1 MNAFVSAGS
10 GGLGQ
15 PFGLL
20 FGPDGNLYVSSI
32 NNSQVLRYDGTTG
45 TFINAFVPPGS
56 GGLSLP
62 LGLVFGP
69 DGNLYVNSSANNQV
83 LRYDGATGTFIDIFV
98 TPGSGGL
105 ADPDS
110 LIFMPPGPA
119 QSLALTGGADSFLL
133 RVTTADIN
141 AGPFVID
148 VVVPATGD
156 PGTVHEAVAPLNDDT
171 YLWRV
176 IARDAAGNTA
186 DSGVQTFTVDT
197 VLPPAPVLI
206 QPESGDL
213 INDNTPLFEWTGD
226 LSENTFGYLP
236 AVTSGDLDQ
245 AFFDLFAAGPGDPEE
260 FDPFHFDTG
269 DVPGFDIFQPIV
281 GDPFQGIPPGTQ
293 FQVPTGDEL
302 NDGVYQ
308 WKVIAT
314 DRAFNTAGSITQTF
328 TLDATPP
335 GTADL
340 VAPEDNA
347 FLNDY
352 APLFDWEAS
361 SEATGDVVTYRLQV
375 TSGGAFIQ
383 PLAIDAVTTGDTT
396 QFTGDALPD
405 DTYQW
410 RVIATDSALNAST
423 SDTRSFS
430 VDTLDPPTPT
440 NLTDITVDP
449 EDFTRTFTWNRSV
462 DQIPAG
468 GTPGD
473 ESGVD
478 FYNVEIT
485 GPVIVIATA
494 DDVCPAGVCQFS
506 KTLPAGR
513 YTIRVSAVD
522 RATNESPFTAP
533 VEFAAGPTGVVSG
546 LAVVDPVFGNT
557 VSTPFPEIQWGPPVV
572 LPDPADTG
580 DGGIKTYEVAI
591 TGDPVLAPGFNVPFT
606 PFDSPRAF
614 AAECIIDGIRIG
626 VASQCRSA
634 TGDGDLIIITIDGL
648 DSPLAG
654 GAPDGTHTLGVRI
667 VPEVGITGD
676 VTEITFTVDT
686 TPPGQPALVSP
697 ANAPARAS
705 FLKDSTPFFDW
716 AAPGGEAVD
725 SYRLLVTSGDINTGP
740 VFIDQVIAGA
750 LTSFQAQPADD
761 LPDGTY
767 EWVVVASDQALNV
780 ATSDTRTFTVDT
792 VAPAPPGLVLPAQN
806 ELLNVRTP
814 FFDWIESPTTGDVF
828 DYRLLVVSGDIGTG
842 AVVIDVVE
850 LHPKTDFVTIA
861 DLADGGYQWQVI
873 SRDKALNTSS
883 SVTRSFTID
892 ATAPGIPNLLLPPNG
907 EFLSTNTPL
916 FEWETAAGDVFNY
929 ELRVTSGDIINGPF
943 DIQEFVPA
951 PFTSDQTVTPLND
964 GTYVWRVIA
973 RDLAGN
979 PQQYGIRTFTVA
991 PAPAPT
997 LISPASGD
1005 FINDDAPF
1013 FEWTPS
1019 AGNLDIDVFDYLL
1032 QVTSADTFN
1041 PHLDIEVVIPRS
1053 GTGHQVQPADFLANA
1068 TYRWRVIA
1076 RDRARNL
1083 TTSDIQAFTLDT
1095 VSPAPPVLLLPESG
1109 DLTNDNT
1116 PFFDWTAPEGEVVE
1130 SYRLQV
1136 VASGG
1141 TFNQPLDIDEPI
1153 PGNTTQFL
1161 VPPGSALV
1169 NAVYQWRVIAR
1180 DAAGNP
1186 ATSDTRSFRVDTRT
1200 DAPVLVFP
1208 IAGSTVGTQ
1217 TPTLSWTHSD
1227 PSTPVTYDLLIT
1239 SDTVGAPF
1247 ALQATVVGAFIF
1259 TPSTDLP
1266 VGLGGTGD
1274 YFWSVR
1280 ATDAAGTGNTADSV
1294 VERFTVNLN
1303 KPVVPMIIS
1312 PLDQASN
1319 VPIPTTIQWFGVA
1332 LADFYD
1338 LDIAT
1343 GDFATTPQ
1351 PIRVSVAH
1359 SGDESVIQTAL
1370 VQTLAPGTL
1379 YEWRVSG
1386 RDADTGL
1393 TGDFSAPAAFITSGD
1408 PQDVTLDVSLQRTGD
1423 IHGPVE
1429 FRVRL
1434 YTKDAFRPDIAV
1446 TPWRLFESTPVQTF
1460 TLELIQTGGAA
1471 GLQELSAEDA
1481 IEAVDLRTGDR
1492 TFTLVLRGVTPGFYD
1507 IAIEANHTLVNLRD
1521 DVPVHTLMGIL
1532 DMGTKDGPNPQP
1544 LREGNAIDDPRPG
1557 VELASIANALDASL
1571 LVAAFGTS
1579 ESNLEV
1585 EFEGDLKKFDRRAD
1599 FDRDGDVDN
1608 DDFQILKDNFLR
1620 FSPLLVVP

>member
-156 PGTVHEAVAPLNDDT
+156 PGTVHQAVAPLNDAT

-197 VLPPAPVLI
+197 VLPPTPVLI

-226 LSENTFGYLP
+226 LSENTFGYLL

-347 FLNDY
+347 FLNDD

-557 VSTPFPEIQWGPPVV
+557 VSTPFPEIQWGSPVV

-580 DGGIKTYEVAI
+580 DGGITTYEVAI

-979 PQQYGIRTFTVA
+979 PQQYGIRTFTVDTVA

-1019 AGNLDIDVFDYLL
+1019 AGNLDIDVFDCLL

-1053 GTGHQVQPADFLANA
+1053 GTGHQVQPADFLADA

-1116 PFFDWTAPEGEVVE
+1116 PFFDWTDAAADVFGYTLFVTSGDIDQALFNLFLAFTGDPSQFDPFQFLTEDAPGFDIFHPVTGDPPVSEF
-1130 SYRLQV
+1130 Q
-1136 VASGG
+1136 VASG
-1141 TFNQPLDIDEPI
+1141 D
-1153 PGNTTQFL
+1153 FL
-1161 VPPGSALV
+1161 
-1169 NAVYQWRVIAR
+1169 NDAVYQWKVVAIDRAFNTASSVTRNFEVDTTPTGAPILVAPPDLPNPGAFLNTSTPFFDWTAPEGR
-1180 DAAGNP
+1180 GRGKLPAPGSGLWWNFQPAPGYRRTDTRQYDSVPGTAGQCP
-1186 ATSDTRSFRVDTRT
+1186 GGCCLPVAGDSQGCGREPCHVGHAELQGGYPDRCTGAGIPYSGQHRWHSDT
-1200 DAPVLVFP
+1200 
-1208 IAGSTVGTQ
+1208 
-1217 TPTLSWTHSD
+1217 
-1227 PSTPVTYDLLIT
+1227 Y
-1239 SDTVGAPF
+1239 
-1247 ALQATVVGAFIF
+1247 
-1259 TPSTDLP
+1259 
-1266 VGLGGTGD
+1266 
-1274 YFWSVR
+1274 
-1280 ATDAAGTGNTADSV
+1280 
-1294 VERFTVNLN
+1294 
-1303 KPVVPMIIS
+1303 
-1312 PLDQASN
+1312 
-1319 VPIPTTIQWFGVA
+1319 
-1332 LADFYD
+1332 
-1338 LDIAT
+1338 
-1343 GDFATTPQ
+1343 PQ
-1351 PIRVSVAH
+1351 
-1359 SGDESVIQTAL
+1359 L
-1370 VQTLAPGTL
+1370 
-1379 YEWRVSG
+1379 
-1386 RDADTGL
+1386 
-1393 TGDFSAPAAFITSGD
+1393 D
-1408 PQDVTLDVSLQRTGD
+1408 PQ
-1423 IHGPVE
+1423 
-1429 FRVRL
+1429 
-1434 YTKDAFRPDIAV
+1434 
-1446 TPWRLFESTPVQTF
+1446 
-1460 TLELIQTGGAA
+1460 
-1471 GLQELSAEDA
+1471 
-1481 IEAVDLRTGDR
+1481 
-1492 TFTLVLRGVTPGFYD
+1492 
-1507 IAIEANHTLVNLRD
+1507 
-1521 DVPVHTLMGIL
+1521 
-1532 DMGTKDGPNPQP
+1532 
-1544 LREGNAIDDPRPG
+1544 
-1557 VELASIANALDASL
+1557 
-1571 LVAAFGTS
+1571 
-1579 ESNLEV
+1579 
-1585 EFEGDLKKFDRRAD
+1585 
-1599 FDRDGDVDN
+1599 
-1608 DDFQILKDNFLR
+1608 
-1620 FSPLLVVP
+1620 